1 MYRSGMSILEFL
13 AAQIADPD
21 TQWSVGTFGAL
32 AEFMREPNEPARI
45 VRLEAVT
52 ARGAIRLTPTAE
64 MHPFAFETATK
75 EAWTGRIALCLPRE
89 HAAMSGR
96 TVLTELGP
104 DTQAL
109 CERDR
114 SAILF
119 DLGIGGGQVDC
130 LIRVADPTLVE
141 RLRDTVGRP
150 VFTPDSDALHAIV
163 AASPHRVFVS
173 RLGRIEVYQPI
184 PPPDGQSPEGPHTH
198 VLSDLLRHRRT
209 HPATEPIPDG
219 FVPCA
224 YLYPAHP
231 TLDAVGRPQPF
242 DADRHARF
250 QEMLRRYG
258 DPETL
263 AIKEQV
269 ISAVR
274 QGADPATIP
283 LAKGRFTRATVKVAL
298 RQIEAGA

>member
-1 MYRSGMSILEFL
+1 MSMSEFL
-13 AAQIADPD
+13 AAQIADPE

-32 AEFMREPNEPARI
+32 AEFMREPDEPAHI
-45 VRLEAVT
+45 AALEAVT
-52 ARGAIRLTPTAE
+52 QRGAIRLTPAAD
-64 MHPFAFETATK
+64 MQPFAFETTTR
-75 EAWTGRIALCLPRE
+75 ESWTGRIALCLPHER
-89 HAAMSGR
+89 AAMSGR

-104 DTQAL
+104 DTKAL
-109 CERDR
+109 RECDRD
-114 SAILF
+114 AILF

-130 LIRVADPTLVE
+130 LIRVSDPDLIE
-141 RLRDTVGRP
+141 RLRRAVRRP
-150 VFTPDSDALHAIV
+150 VFAPDSDAMPAIV
-163 AASPHRVFVS
+163 PASPHRVFVS

-209 HPATEPIPDG
+209 HPATEPIPAG
-219 FVPCA
+219 YVPCA

-231 TLDAVGRPQPF
+231 AQDMAGRPRPF

-274 QGADPATIP
+274 QGTDPATLS
-283 LAKGRFTRATVKVAL
+283 LAKGRFTRTTVKVAL